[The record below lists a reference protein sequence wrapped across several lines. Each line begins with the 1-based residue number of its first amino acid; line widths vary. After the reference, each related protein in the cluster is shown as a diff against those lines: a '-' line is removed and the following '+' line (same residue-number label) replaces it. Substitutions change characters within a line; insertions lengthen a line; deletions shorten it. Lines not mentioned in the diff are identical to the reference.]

1 MLKAEHQKSGCHNET
16 FNAEENVLPA
26 SSQKNRQ
33 LIGDIVK
40 ISGPGAG
47 TRQRVQHMENLVGE
61 CLDASHPTLIGRV
74 LVQWRDIDGEERRQW
89 LPTLQ
94 NLPVRKND
102 RLLLIKPKNWNEM
115 IVTGVIDGFAKR
127 PEIIHKT
134 AGRIQLETDEAI
146 RVTSK
151 DGRELLEL
159 FQTDTG
165 PVIRVL
171 HEDTAIEFPGRLR
184 LAANSIE
191 LEAGAGPINIKATD
205 NVCINGEM
213 IHLN

>member
-1 MLKAEHQKSGCHNET
+1 MFKAEHQKSGCHNET
-16 FNAEENVLPA
+16 FNANENVMPG
-26 SSQKNRQ
+26 SSQKNSQ
-33 LIGDIVK
+33 SIGDIVK
-40 ISGPGAG
+40 ISSPIAG
-47 TRQRVQHMENLVGE
+47 TRQRVQQMENLVGK

-74 LVQWRDIDGEERRQW
+74 LVQWRNIDGKGRRRW

-127 PEIIHKT
+127 PEIVHKT
-134 AGRIQLETDEAI
+134 AGQMQLETDEAI
-146 RVTSK
+146 RVISK
-151 DGRELLEL
+151 NGRELLEL

-171 HEDTAIEFPGRLR
+171 HKDTGIEFPGRLR
-184 LAANSIE
+184 LAADSIE
-191 LEAGAGPINIKATD
+191 LEAGAGPIHIKATD
-205 NVCINGEM
+205 DVCINGET